1 LESKDPY
8 TLPGRWLTLKE
19 LSFSVCVTQLGV
31 PILRG
36 FLRRVGKQTGR
47 PWVLPLMPR
56 VPETVLFL
64 PWVAQ
69 RFTAAMSGLFTASAL
84 AADGNR
90 RRPPRRSG
98 QRSKSTPALY
108 WPRQRGPPASK
119 EEEVWLNEYQNFD
132 QAQLSV
138 ARWIEE
144 YNHDRPHR
152 GLHGRTPRDARA
164 RFAQTLT
171 SNMAPCV

>member
-1 LESKDPY
+1 M
-8 TLPGRWLTLKE
+8 
-19 LSFSVCVTQLGV
+19 

-171 SNMAPCV
+171 SNTPHLSDSEGCTTTTDIKSARSLRWYCLH